1 MNPCR
6 TTLHWKDLTRFA
18 ASSLG
23 LWLFVLAAGCRGEEV
38 RASVTE
44 FQLVNA
50 SGRAV
55 FLPSE
60 DFWLLVRGPTTLR
73 ATANC
78 GQCRCDACDNC
89 AVCGR
94 AIAKVQELAPGAK
107 LSFSWDG
114 RVWPIIEKG
123 CSHTSC
129 QEAEPAARGP
139 IDLHVT
145 YSFAHGIDAQ
155 QGVGDDVIG
164 EPVRAKVAFSQ
175 PTSAPVVVMLQ

>member
-1 MNPCR
+1 MAP
-6 TTLHWKDLTRFA
+6 FA
-18 ASSLG
+18 APSFWLC
-23 LWLFVLAAGCRGEEV
+23 LFVLAAGCRGEEL

-44 FQLVNA
+44 FQLVNS
-50 SGRAV
+50 SGRPV
-55 FLPSE
+55 FLQSE
-60 DFWLLVRGPTTLR
+60 GFWLMVRGPTTLR
-73 ATANC
+73 ATASC

-114 RVWPIIEKG
+114 RLWPIMEKG
-123 CSHTSC
+123 CSGISC
-129 QEAEPAARGP
+129 QEAETAARGP

-145 YSFAHGIDAQ
+145 YSFAHGLDAQ

-164 EPVRAKVAFSQ
+164 EPVNAKVTFSQ
-175 PTSAPVVVMLQ
+175 PTSGPVVVMLQ